1 MHPELLPQQLF
12 VLRAK
17 PSEVPHT
24 DEWTGK
30 VKAVVKR
37 VESLETKMDEKLTTL
52 QSVQSAQD
60 AKLEKILG
68 ALQLLLPDDA
78 RDSNEYV

>member
-1 MHPELLPQQLF
+1 M
-12 VLRAK
+12 LRAK

-37 VESLETKMDEKLTTL
+37 VESLETKMDEKLSSL
-52 QSVQSAQD
+52 QSAQD
-60 AKLEKILG
+60 AKLDAQNAKLEKILG
-68 ALQLLLPDDA
+68 ALRLLLPDDA
-78 RDSNEYV
+78 KDEYV

>member
-1 MHPELLPQQLF
+1 M
-12 VLRAK
+12 LRAK

-37 VESLETKMDEKLTTL
+37 VDSLETKMDEKLSAL
-52 QSVQSAQD
+52 QSAQD
-60 AKLEKILG
+60 AKLEKILS